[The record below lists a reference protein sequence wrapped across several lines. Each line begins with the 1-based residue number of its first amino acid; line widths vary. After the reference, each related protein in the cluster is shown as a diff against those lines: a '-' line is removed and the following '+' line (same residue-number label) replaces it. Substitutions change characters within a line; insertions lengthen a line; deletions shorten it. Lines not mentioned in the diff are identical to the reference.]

1 MPKLDAAAIALCE
14 NSFKAVEDKNA
25 ECLALLTA
33 SSPVQQT
40 THVFMTFRAATC
52 AQVMSEACSCYAAAA
67 TMVELTKSLSCSARA
82 EFNKVRRQ
90 GMTGCGTSDDCNEG

>member
-40 THVFMTFRAATC
+40 THVFMTFRAA
-52 AQVMSEACSCYAAAA
+52 QVMSEACSCYAAAA
-67 TMVELTKSLSCSARA
+67 ALVELTKSLGCSAKA
-82 EFNKVRRQ
+82 EFNKVRRH